1 MYGNEV
7 LKNKNNKIYLIL
19 VMNICILLNI
29 KILLYSFLIFV
40 NFVIFGKIFYCLK
53 LSMIRI

>member
-19 VMNICILLNI
+19 VMNLCILLNI
-29 KILLYSFLIFV
+29 KILLYSFV